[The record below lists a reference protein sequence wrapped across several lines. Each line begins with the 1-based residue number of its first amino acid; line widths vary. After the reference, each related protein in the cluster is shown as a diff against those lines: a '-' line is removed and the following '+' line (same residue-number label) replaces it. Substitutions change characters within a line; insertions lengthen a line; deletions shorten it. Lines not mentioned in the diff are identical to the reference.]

1 MVVKQSAPWSYSRT
15 VFTQIILR
23 VSFIVS
29 ISDADMASGV
39 APVINIVEFLIKKTF
54 EMLKLEEK
62 LAIKKRGPDRPN
74 INIIQQTKDRG
85 KTYNRTFSRAWYEK
99 KKCLCGCSKRNTVFC
114 CKNLNCIPDFIPN
127 SNRAVIEKLAHMRS
141 GPSSCIN
148 DRRSASLIVDF
159 S

>member
-1 MVVKQSAPWSYSRT
+1 MVVKQSATWSYSRI
-15 VFTQIILR
+15 VLLLTQIIPP
-23 VSFIVS
+23 VSS
-29 ISDADMASGV
+29 IFPITDADGTSGV

-99 KKCLCGCSKRNTVFC
+99 KKWLCGCSKRNAVFC
-114 CKNLNCIPDFIPN
+114 FPCLLFEQVFAQDKGIY
-127 SNRAVIEKLAHMRS
+127 
-141 GPSSCIN
+141 GP
-148 DRRSASLIVDF
+148 RV
-159 S
+159 

>member
-1 MVVKQSAPWSYSRT
+1 
-15 VFTQIILR
+15 
-23 VSFIVS
+23 
-29 ISDADMASGV
+29 MASGV
-39 APVINIVEFLIKKTF
+39 APAVNTDESLLKKTF
-54 EMLKLEEK
+54 DRFKFEDK
-62 LAIKKRGPDRPN
+62 LAIKQLGPDKPDIC
-74 INIIQQTKDRG
+74 INQQMKDRG

-114 CKNLNCIPDFIPN
+114 CKNLNCIPDFIPD